1 MFKHGVDDK
10 DVMVGYLQSKLRE
23 ASVLWAVVV
32 MVRWK
37 DQLQKLRRQRQHQSD
52 QRTVCQHCSVL
63 HQHTLQ
69 SSLAGLA
76 HCMQRTAVLPGPP
89 LDPWVGSTFFSFWW
103 VGSTIVKV
111 LKIWKNYVN
120 AFKARL
126 DKIWLHQAV
135 KFDFTADLTG
145 IPETD
150 HKE

>member
-32 MVRWK
+32 MRWK

-69 SSLAGLA
+69 SSLAGL
-76 HCMQRTAVLPGPP
+76 TACNAPLSSVVLRLTHGFGRHFSVFGGLGP
-89 LDPWVGSTFFSFWW
+89 L
-103 VGSTIVKV
+103 
-111 LKIWKNYVN
+111 
-120 AFKARL
+120 
-126 DKIWLHQAV
+126 
-135 KFDFTADLTG
+135 
-145 IPETD
+145 
-150 HKE
+150 